1 MSVRA
6 GAEVCVTD
14 NNRNTCLILAAHHTE
29 TVRTLLCLPEVDCVN
44 QSNTSGFTPLHG
56 AVSQKHPDVSKLLID
71 AGADI
76 EAVNYIGRTPL
87 HCACEVGALEIV
99 EMLVK
104 AGADESVVDNKS
116 HTSLNIAAYRG
127 HTETV
132 RYLVGLL
139 GGLLVSILA
148 VRKISK

>member
-1 MSVRA
+1 M
-6 GAEVCVTD
+6 
-14 NNRNTCLILAAHHTE
+14 
-29 TVRTLLCLPEVDCVN
+29 
-44 QSNTSGFTPLHG
+44 
-56 AVSQKHPDVSKLLID
+56 
-71 AGADI
+71 
-76 EAVNYIGRTPL
+76 
-87 HCACEVGALEIV
+87 
-99 EMLVK
+99 K